1 MAPEL
6 SEISRISLAQSA
18 HAALAIDQL
27 LRERYYNRRVRK
39 DTTFEVGD
47 LVWVLK
53 PPRGKGITKSAHQW
67 VGPARIVLSAGVDNW
82 EVVRDD
88 TDEHSIVHCSFLV
101 SSRCPSDSLGVIAE
115 KIITELELED
125 DDAELRR
132 SDGGDEE
139 QVAVQ
144 PGDGQDEG
152 QHDGRSA
159 VATAHAG
166 AAVDGRVV
174 TEGREE
180 GQMTS
185 QAEESSVARRSA
197 MDMSS
202 QLDPQA
208 LAAFV
213 DDSVFAQM
221 SGKLGADASP
231 KKNLFVAWMLDDYPN
246 KATLQLEASQNRIH
260 GLIRVKIRR
269 AYGHTRVSR
278 PLAQTIAA
286 KTVKDLLAKFV
297 PEARS
302 GTPKLDENEMKRIAE
317 AFTKGR
323 YLGEAH
329 LDLAQYL
336 RDCWKAYT
344 PTKYKAPCVA
354 VVQSDEGSKVEDIAS
369 RLKTI
374 YVYANKH
381 WANVQKEWLKLF
393 TEKAADTSVK
403 AKLSDE
409 TDTLEGDTST
419 EKNPN
424 GRIVV
429 LVIDEARSLLA
440 EKGGKKNDFR
450 MLRNALRSVNKD
462 IGHRGCI
469 FGVLI
474 DTNSRISDLAPPL
487 LLDPS
492 SRLFD
497 GELASFAPVVLAET
511 MDAHWDQYCEEK
523 QAGEDEEMKEDIQ
536 DVDEEMKEEILDAG
550 AEDEEME
557 EETQVAVGAEKD
569 EEKKKQQERAK
580 IAMYKRIVTGDAS
593 QAWHALCRMGR
604 PMWYST
610 CPNPADREDVIN
622 LAANKLLLGLPPSQ
636 DAYNKDTMLGVAS
649 MLCRLGVR
657 PHSTS
662 ALASRA
668 TADFMAILAYVNFKR
683 EGYVTS
689 YASDPVLALGA
700 MKVWYELKHGLAKY
714 ILPQLKNL
722 LLDEALDTGGVG
734 EIGEMVARI
743 LLLLAMD
750 TCVMGDKDFSQC
762 YHTIGQFVPVQDFL
776 DVLQGKKKLPIYLK
790 RMISKENLRPEF
802 NMWCSKWDG
811 WYMGF
816 THFVQLQLEPNEDTL
831 WDPKPLGS
839 TDVRDTIRI
848 YMNPKKKGNASEVK
862 EESQAKKRA
871 KIESNPGVS
880 SVSSVSEEDP
890 VFTICLRLLNRV
902 TYPFLSEDVASILSN
917 MVESQYDPL
926 GLVEGDLDYRDEDEK
941 RNKDVSSTPVK
952 H

>member
-1 MAPEL
+1 
-6 SEISRISLAQSA
+6 
-18 HAALAIDQL
+18 
-27 LRERYYNRRVRK
+27 
-39 DTTFEVGD
+39 
-47 LVWVLK
+47 
-53 PPRGKGITKSAHQW
+53 
-67 VGPARIVLSAGVDNW
+67 
-82 EVVRDD
+82 
-88 TDEHSIVHCSFLV
+88 
-101 SSRCPSDSLGVIAE
+101 
-115 KIITELELED
+115 
-125 DDAELRR
+125 
-132 SDGGDEE
+132 
-139 QVAVQ
+139 
-144 PGDGQDEG
+144 
-152 QHDGRSA
+152 
-159 VATAHAG
+159 
-166 AAVDGRVV
+166 
-174 TEGREE
+174 
-180 GQMTS
+180 
-185 QAEESSVARRSA
+185 
-197 MDMSS
+197 
-202 QLDPQA
+202 
-208 LAAFV
+208 
-213 DDSVFAQM
+213 
-221 SGKLGADASP
+221 
-231 KKNLFVAWMLDDYPN
+231 
-246 KATLQLEASQNRIH
+246 
-260 GLIRVKIRR
+260 
-269 AYGHTRVSR
+269 
-278 PLAQTIAA
+278 
-286 KTVKDLLAKFV
+286 
-297 PEARS
+297 
-302 GTPKLDENEMKRIAE
+302 
-317 AFTKGR
+317 
-323 YLGEAH
+323 
-329 LDLAQYL
+329 
-336 RDCWKAYT
+336 
-344 PTKYKAPCVA
+344 
-354 VVQSDEGSKVEDIAS
+354 
-369 RLKTI
+369 
-374 YVYANKH
+374 
-381 WANVQKEWLKLF
+381 
-393 TEKAADTSVK
+393 
-403 AKLSDE
+403 
-409 TDTLEGDTST
+409 
-419 EKNPN
+419 
-424 GRIVV
+424 
-429 LVIDEARSLLA
+429 
-440 EKGGKKNDFR
+440 
-450 MLRNALRSVNKD
+450 
-462 IGHRGCI
+462 
-469 FGVLI
+469 
-474 DTNSRISDLAPPL
+474 
-487 LLDPS
+487 
-492 SRLFD
+492 
-497 GELASFAPVVLAET
+497 

-557 EETQVAVGAEKD
+557 EESQVAVGAEKD

-622 LAANKLLLGLPPSQ
+622 LAANKLLLGIPPSQ
-636 DAYNKDTMLGVAS
+636 NAYNKDTMLGVAS

-762 YHTIGQFVPVQDFL
+762 CHTIGQFVPVQQFL
-776 DVLQGKKKLPIYLK
+776 KVLQGKKKLPIYLK

-802 NMWCSKWDG
+802 NKWCSKWDG

-831 WDPKPLGS
+831 WFLLGRQAAGIFPRNQYGADLLIPMFKKRSTSRPVGGETTRGEQEEQEVLMMLIQVKNRSPVDGGFSRAATEKLCPWFVFGKNSDGNSSAGKSTGAIGRDPNPLSS

-848 YMNPKKKGNASEVK
+848 YMNVRGRTRDGKFIYATTMKDNLKPKKKGNASEVK

-941 RNKDVSSTPVK
+941 RNKNVSSYAKLSLTATRDKLLQNARKALAYAPGDK
-952 H
+952 EEE

>member
-1 MAPEL
+1 MWSTLKRSRTL
-6 SEISRISLAQSA
+6 SPNRNT
-18 HAALAIDQL
+18 AAL
-27 LRERYYNRRVRK
+27 
-39 DTTFEVGD
+39 
-47 LVWVLK
+47 
-53 PPRGKGITKSAHQW
+53 
-67 VGPARIVLSAGVDNW
+67 
-82 EVVRDD
+82 
-88 TDEHSIVHCSFLV
+88 
-101 SSRCPSDSLGVIAE
+101 
-115 KIITELELED
+115 
-125 DDAELRR
+125 
-132 SDGGDEE
+132 
-139 QVAVQ
+139 Q
-144 PGDGQDEG
+144 PG
-152 QHDGRSA
+152 
-159 VATAHAG
+159 V
-166 AAVDGRVV
+166 
-174 TEGREE
+174 EE
-180 GQMTS
+180 I
-185 QAEESSVARRSA
+185 
-197 MDMSS
+197 
-202 QLDPQA
+202 
-208 LAAFV
+208 AAFV
-213 DDSVFAQM
+213 DDSVFTQLSA
-221 SGKLGADASP
+221 KLGDAKEGNEGALE
-231 KKNLFVAWMLDDYPN
+231 KKPLRIDEYLKKYRDAGLRVSQKEFKGY
-246 KATLQLEASQNRIH
+246 LE
-260 GLIRVKIRR
+260 VKIGIV
-269 AYGHTRVSR
+269 YEHPDVT
-278 PLAQTIAA
+278 
-286 KTVKDLLAKFV
+286 FV
-297 PEARS
+297 PEDNPLITKP
-302 GTPKLDENEMKRIAE
+302 GEDEMIRLSD
-317 AFTKGR
+317 AFTKVTYVGK
-323 YLGEAH
+323 AQD
-329 LDLAQYL
+329 DLAEYL
-336 RDCWKAYT
+336 RDCWKEYNPA
-344 PTKYKAPCVA
+344 KYKAPCVA
-354 VVQSDEGSKVEDIAS
+354 VVQSSGFGKSRTVRELAIEAQKSALNMKVLYMCARVHESTGFPKATSELRGWLFQEGSKVEDIAS

-381 WANVQKEWLKLF
+381 WADVQKEWLKLF
-393 TEKAADTSVK
+393 TEQAADTSVK

-450 MLRNALRSVNKD
+450 MLRNALRSVNKN

-474 DTNSRISDLAPPL
+474 DTNSRISDRAPPL

-497 GELASFAPVVLAET
+497 GELASFARVVLAET
-511 MDAHWDQYCEEK
+511 MDAHWDRYCEENP
-523 QAGEDEEMKEDIQ
+523 AGEDEETK
-536 DVDEEMKEEILDAG
+536 
-550 AEDEEME
+550 
-557 EETQVAVGAEKD
+557 EETQVAVGAED

-622 LAANKLLLGLPPSQ
+622 LAANKLLLGIPPSQ
-636 DAYNKDTMLGVAS
+636 NAYNKDTMFGVAS

-662 ALASRA
+662 ALASRS

-700 MKVWYELKHGLAKY
+700 MKVWYELKYGLAKY

-750 TCVMGDKDFSQC
+750 TCVMGDKSFSQC
-762 YHTIGQFVPVQDFL
+762 YHTIGQFVPVQQFL
-776 DVLQGKKKLPIYLK
+776 KVLQGKKKLPIYLE

-802 NMWCSKWDG
+802 NKWCSKWDG

-831 WDPKPLGS
+831 WFLLGRQAAGISPRNQYGADLLIPMFKKRSNSRPVGGETTRGEQEGHEVLMMLIQNSDGNSSAGKSTGEIGGDPKPLSS

-848 YMNPKKKGNASEVK
+848 YMNVRGRKSDGKFIYATTMKDNLKPKKKGNASEVK
-862 EESQAKKRA
+862 EESQTIGSQAKKRA
-871 KIESNPGVS
+871 KIESNPGVL

-890 VFTICLRLLNRV
+890 VFTICLRLLNRA
-902 TYPFLSEDVASILSN
+902 TYPFLSDGVASMLSN

-941 RNKDVSSTPVK
+941 RNKDVSSYAKLSLTATRDKLLQSARKALAYAPGQKKTNHESDVGDTSEGVSK
-952 H
+952 GDQGGETETSKKRARENQEGEEGRPTKRAK

>member
-1 MAPEL
+1 MA
-6 SEISRISLAQSA
+6 SQS
-18 HAALAIDQL
+18 
-27 LRERYYNRRVRK
+27 
-39 DTTFEVGD
+39 D
-47 LVWVLK
+47 L
-53 PPRGKGITKSAHQW
+53 
-67 VGPARIVLSAGVDNW
+67 
-82 EVVRDD
+82 
-88 TDEHSIVHCSFLV
+88 
-101 SSRCPSDSLGVIAE
+101 
-115 KIITELELED
+115 
-125 DDAELRR
+125 
-132 SDGGDEE
+132 
-139 QVAVQ
+139 Q
-144 PGDGQDEG
+144 PG
-152 QHDGRSA
+152 
-159 VATAHAG
+159 V
-166 AAVDGRVV
+166 
-174 TEGREE
+174 EE
-180 GQMTS
+180 I
-185 QAEESSVARRSA
+185 
-197 MDMSS
+197 
-202 QLDPQA
+202 
-208 LAAFV
+208 AAFV
-213 DDSVFAQM
+213 DDSVFTQLSA
-221 SGKLGADASP
+221 KLGDAKEGNEGALE
-231 KKNLFVAWMLDDYPN
+231 KKPLRIDKYLKKYRDAGLRV
-246 KATLQLEASQNRIH
+246 SQNKFK
-260 GLIRVKIRR
+260 GCLEVKIGIV
-269 AYGHTRVSR
+269 YEHPDVTVD
-278 PLAQTIAA
+278 LAETITA

-302 GTPKLDENEMKRIAE
+302 GTPKLDENEMERIAE

-354 VVQSDEGSKVEDIAS
+354 VVQSSGFGKSRMVRELAIEAQKSALNMKVLYMCARVHESTGFPKATSELRGWLFQEGSKVEDIAS

-381 WANVQKEWLKLF
+381 WADVQKEWLKLF
-393 TEKAADTSVK
+393 TEQAADTSVK

-536 DVDEEMKEEILDAG
+536 D
-550 AEDEEME
+550 
-557 EETQVAVGAEKD
+557 
-569 EEKKKQQERAK
+569 QERAK

-622 LAANKLLLGLPPSQ
+622 LAANKLLLGIPPSQ
-636 DAYNKDTMLGVAS
+636 NAYNKDTMFGVAS

-662 ALASRA
+662 ALASRS

-700 MKVWYELKHGLAKY
+700 MKVWYELKYGLAKY

-750 TCVMGDKDFSQC
+750 TCVMGDKSFSQC
-762 YHTIGQFVPVQDFL
+762 YHTIGQFVPVQQFL
-776 DVLQGKKKLPIYLK
+776 KVLQGKKKLPIYLE
-790 RMISKENLRPEF
+790 RMISMENLRPEF
-802 NMWCSKWDG
+802 NKWCSKWDG

-831 WDPKPLGS
+831 WFLLGRQAAGIFPRNQYGADLLIPMFKKRSNSRPEVLMMLIQVKNRSPVDGGFSRAATEKLCPWFVFGKNSDGNSSAGKSTDEIGRDPKPLGS

-848 YMNPKKKGNASEVK
+848 YMNVRGRKSDGKFIYATTMKDNLPN
-862 EESQAKKRA
+862 
-871 KIESNPGVS
+871 NPGVS
-880 SVSSVSEEDP
+880 SVSSVSEEEP

-902 TYPFLSEDVASILSN
+902 TYPFLSDGVASILSN

-941 RNKDVSSTPVK
+941 RNEDASSYAKLSLTAKRDKLLQNARKALAYAPGDK
-952 H
+952 EEE

>member
-1 MAPEL
+1 MVTAT
-6 SEISRISLAQSA
+6 SRPFQRWLRLTKLQSLLIC
-18 HAALAIDQL
+18 H
-27 LRERYYNRRVRK
+27 RRR
-39 DTTFEVGD
+39 D
-47 LVWVLK
+47 L
-53 PPRGKGITKSAHQW
+53 PGATY
-67 VGPARIVLSAGVDNW
+67 
-82 EVVRDD
+82 
-88 TDEHSIVHCSFLV
+88 
-101 SSRCPSDSLGVIAE
+101 
-115 KIITELELED
+115 
-125 DDAELRR
+125 AEL
-132 SDGGDEE
+132 
-139 QVAVQ
+139 
-144 PGDGQDEG
+144 
-152 QHDGRSA
+152 
-159 VATAHAG
+159 
-166 AAVDGRVV
+166 AAWA
-174 TEGREE
+174 
-180 GQMTS
+180 
-185 QAEESSVARRSA
+185 QAETL

-231 KKNLFVAWMLDDYPN
+231 KKNLFVTWMLEDYPN
-246 KATLQLEASQNRIH
+246 KATLQLEASQIQIH
-260 GLIRVKIRR
+260 GLIQVEIRR

-354 VVQSDEGSKVEDIAS
+354 VVQSSGFGKSRMVRELAIEAQKSALNMKVLYMCARVHESTGFPKATSELRGWLFQEGSKVEDIAS

-381 WANVQKEWLKLF
+381 WADVQKEWLKLF

-429 LVIDEARSLLA
+429 LVIDEARSLLT

-474 DTNSRISDLAPPL
+474 DTNPRISDLAPPL

-536 DVDEEMKEEILDAG
+536 D
-550 AEDEEME
+550 
-557 EETQVAVGAEKD
+557 
-569 EEKKKQQERAK
+569 
-580 IAMYKRIVTGDAS
+580 
-593 QAWHALCRMGR
+593 
-604 PMWYST
+604 
-610 CPNPADREDVIN
+610 
-622 LAANKLLLGLPPSQ
+622 
-636 DAYNKDTMLGVAS
+636 
-649 MLCRLGVR
+649 
-657 PHSTS
+657 
-662 ALASRA
+662 
-668 TADFMAILAYVNFKR
+668 
-683 EGYVTS
+683 
-689 YASDPVLALGA
+689 
-700 MKVWYELKHGLAKY
+700 
-714 ILPQLKNL
+714 
-722 LLDEALDTGGVG
+722 
-734 EIGEMVARI
+734 
-743 LLLLAMD
+743 
-750 TCVMGDKDFSQC
+750 
-762 YHTIGQFVPVQDFL
+762 
-776 DVLQGKKKLPIYLK
+776 
-790 RMISKENLRPEF
+790 
-802 NMWCSKWDG
+802 
-811 WYMGF
+811 
-816 THFVQLQLEPNEDTL
+816 
-831 WDPKPLGS
+831 
-839 TDVRDTIRI
+839 
-848 YMNPKKKGNASEVK
+848 
-862 EESQAKKRA
+862 
-871 KIESNPGVS
+871 
-880 SVSSVSEEDP
+880 
-890 VFTICLRLLNRV
+890 
-902 TYPFLSEDVASILSN
+902 
-917 MVESQYDPL
+917 
-926 GLVEGDLDYRDEDEK
+926 
-941 RNKDVSSTPVK
+941 
-952 H
+952 

>member
-1 MAPEL
+1 
-6 SEISRISLAQSA
+6 
-18 HAALAIDQL
+18 
-27 LRERYYNRRVRK
+27 
-39 DTTFEVGD
+39 
-47 LVWVLK
+47 
-53 PPRGKGITKSAHQW
+53 
-67 VGPARIVLSAGVDNW
+67 
-82 EVVRDD
+82 
-88 TDEHSIVHCSFLV
+88 
-101 SSRCPSDSLGVIAE
+101 
-115 KIITELELED
+115 
-125 DDAELRR
+125 
-132 SDGGDEE
+132 
-139 QVAVQ
+139 
-144 PGDGQDEG
+144 
-152 QHDGRSA
+152 
-159 VATAHAG
+159 
-166 AAVDGRVV
+166 
-174 TEGREE
+174 
-180 GQMTS
+180 
-185 QAEESSVARRSA
+185 
-197 MDMSS
+197 MSS

-231 KKNLFVAWMLDDYPN
+231 KKNLFVTWMLEDYPN
-246 KATLQLEASQNRIH
+246 KATLQLEASQIQIH
-260 GLIRVKIRR
+260 GLIQVEIRR

-354 VVQSDEGSKVEDIAS
+354 VVQSSGFGKSRAMRELAIEAQKSALNMKVLYMCARVHESTGFPKATSELRGWLFQEGSEVEDIAS

-381 WANVQKEWLKLF
+381 WADVQKEWLKLF
-393 TEKAADTSVK
+393 TEQAADTSVK

-429 LVIDEARSLLA
+429 LVIDEARSLLT
-440 EKGGKKNDFR
+440 EKPDKKNDFR

-536 DVDEEMKEEILDAG
+536 D
-550 AEDEEME
+550 
-557 EETQVAVGAEKD
+557 
-569 EEKKKQQERAK
+569 QERAK

-622 LAANKLLLGLPPSQ
+622 LAANKLLLGIPPSQ
-636 DAYNKDTMLGVAS
+636 NAYNKDTMLGVAS

-750 TCVMGDKDFSQC
+750 TCVMGDKDFSQWC
-762 YHTIGQFVPVQDFL
+762 HTIGQFVPVQQFL
-776 DVLQGKKKLPIYLK
+776 KVLQGKKKLPIYLK

-802 NMWCSKWDG
+802 NKWCSKWDG

-831 WDPKPLGS
+831 WFLLGRQAAGIFPRNQYGADLLIPMFKKRSNSRPEVLMMLIQVKNRSPVDGGFSRAATEKLCPWFVFGKNSDGNSSAGKSTGEIGGDPNPLSS

-848 YMNPKKKGNASEVK
+848 YMNVRGRKSDGKFIYATTMKDNLKPKKKGNASE
-862 EESQAKKRA
+862 EE
-871 KIESNPGVS
+871 
-880 SVSSVSEEDP
+880 P

-902 TYPFLSEDVASILSN
+902 TYPFLSDGVASILSN

-941 RNKDVSSTPVK
+941 RNKNVSSYAKLSLTATRDKLLQNARKALAYAPGDK
-952 H
+952 EEE